1 MDAKSV
7 GEDIKNLLT
16 AAAYCVILKQ
26 LQTGGVFMVKHW
38 VYYPRNFGNEYD
50 VIRTENAS
58 EERDL
63 FDWYN
68 NLNSDSANHSLDRV
82 SLKAL
87 SRMCA
92 AERYE
97 RKHNQAFSGY
107 CSPWEVQSVGEFLCP
122 RF

>member
-1 MDAKSV
+1 MDVKNV
-7 GEDIKNLLT
+7 GEDTKNLLT
-16 AAAYCVILKQ
+16 TGAGYAIIKII
-26 LQTGGVFMVKHW
+26 QTGGTIMVKHW

-58 EERDL
+58 EEKEL

-68 NLNSDSANHSLDRV
+68 NLNSDPVNRSLDRV

-87 SRMCA
+87 SHMCA
-92 AERYE
+92 TERHE
-97 RKHNQAFSGY
+97 RKYNQAFSGY

>member
-1 MDAKSV
+1 
-7 GEDIKNLLT
+7 
-16 AAAYCVILKQ
+16 
-26 LQTGGVFMVKHW
+26 MVKHW

-58 EERDL
+58 EEKEL

-68 NLNSDSANHSLDRV
+68 NLSSDPANRSLDRV
-82 SLKAL
+82 SLKEL

-92 AERYE
+92 MERYK
-97 RKHNQAFSGY
+97 RKYNQAFSGY
-107 CSPWEVQSVGEFLCP
+107 CSPWKVQSVGEFLCP

>member
-16 AAAYCVILKQ
+16 AAAGCAILKQ

-58 EERDL
+58 EEKEL

-68 NLNSDSANHSLDRV
+68 NLSSDSTNRSLDRV
-82 SLKAL
+82 SLKEL

-92 AERYE
+92 TERHE
-97 RKHNQAFSGY
+97 RKYNQAFSGY
-107 CSPWEVQSVGEFLCP
+107 CSPWEVQSIGEFLCP
-122 RF
+122 KF